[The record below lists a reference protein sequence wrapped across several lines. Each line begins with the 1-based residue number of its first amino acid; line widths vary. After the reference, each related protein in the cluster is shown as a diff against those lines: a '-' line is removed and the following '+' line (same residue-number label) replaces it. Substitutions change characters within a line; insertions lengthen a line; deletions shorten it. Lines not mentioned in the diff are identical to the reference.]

1 MRLKGLAGIAIVVSL
16 LAPAARAAADSVGDA
31 EAAAQRAA
39 NEVLDARDRADAAA
53 ARFARAED
61 AQAILLDDID
71 ALQGDRDRAAAQ
83 LAGMRGSVQDVAVRR
98 YVAGSSGPS
107 LFGADTDSLTEQV
120 QADAMLRFFTEGSDN
135 AIDDAKA
142 LTEDLAYK
150 DVVLASKRKKAE
162 RALEVLDA
170 SKAALDV
177 EVQSLQQIEQK
188 RLADVQVA
196 QIVAAENEQRRRAQ
210 EAADRA
216 AAAAAAAQEARQ
228 AEADRQAAAS
238 RTAAT
243 GSGVKV
249 SAGGSSGAS
258 PGAAVPAVRAAAATR
273 AVAAAAPVDAASSD
287 GSDGGGGGGGG
298 GGSSSAS
305 APASSG
311 GGMLCPLAGSSTF
324 VDTWG
329 APRSGGRHHLGVD
342 MISPRGTPIVAVKS
356 GVATARQNSLG
367 GNAAYL
373 HSNDGDVYYYAHL
386 DHYGQLGTVSAGTVI
401 GYVGDT
407 GDAKGT
413 PHLHFE
419 IHPGGGGAVDPYP
432 RTRAAC

>member
-1 MRLKGLAGIAIVVSL
+1 MRHKGLASIAIVVSL
-16 LAPAARAAADSVGDA
+16 LAPAARVGAVSVGDA

-39 NEVLDARDRADAAA
+39 KEVLDARDRADAAA
-53 ARFARAED
+53 ARWARAED
-61 AQAILLDDID
+61 AHEALLIEIDGLQA
-71 ALQGDRDRAAAQ
+71 DRDRAATQ
-83 LAGMRGSVQDVAVRR
+83 LDGMRSSVHDVAVRR

-120 QADAMLRFFTEGSDN
+120 QADALLRFFTEGSND

-142 LTEDLAYK
+142 LTEDLAYQ

-177 EVQSLQQIEQK
+177 EVQRLQQVEQQ

-196 QIVAAENEQRRRAQ
+196 RIVAAENEQRRLAQ
-210 EAADRA
+210 EAANRA
-216 AAAAAAAQEARQ
+216 AAAAAAAAADRQ
-228 AEADRQAAAS
+228 AQADRQAASS
-238 RTAAT
+238 RTAAA
-243 GSGVKV
+243 GSGAKV
-249 SAGGSSGAS
+249 STRASAGAS
-258 PGAAVPAVRAAAATR
+258 PVAAAPPVR
-273 AVAAAAPVDAASSD
+273 AVAAAVPVGAASSD
-287 GSDGGGGGGGG
+287 NGDGGGGDGGT
-298 GGSSSAS
+298 SSTSPS

-311 GGMLCPLAGSSTF
+311 GGMLCPVAGSSTF

-329 APRSGGRHHLGVD
+329 AARSGGRRHLGVD
-342 MISPRGTPIVAVKS
+342 MISPRGTPVVAVKS
-356 GVATARQNSLG
+356 GVATARRNSLG

-373 HSNDGDVYYYAHL
+373 HSTDGDVYYYAHL
-386 DHYGQLGTVSAGTVI
+386 DHYGEMGNVSAGTVI

-407 GDAKGT
+407 GNARGT

-419 IHPGGGGAVDPYP
+419 IHPGGGGAVNPYP